1 MNFLK
6 IDQLN
11 SVLKFT
17 KTVKK
22 ACVEK
27 FLTKKLF

>member
-11 SVLKFT
+11 IVLKFT
-17 KTVKK
+17 KTEKK
-22 ACVEK
+22 LRVEK